1 VGFGPGARACIRA
14 WGAWMLRY
22 GRSKSVCFAAERALS
37 NRSSLIGRSEA
48 SAFQTFRGRI
58 VGVAREP
65 ALLSG
70 IGAQRPFQYGIRRRG
85 GTISVA
91 ALRQTNGR
99 PDRFTNSPHPSSRE
113 GHHSTTR
120 RIQISSYCSCPHRSH
135 AAAMCCLVHWQSV
148 PLTHIRCMT
157 TAIRRAT
164 ATIARFIPLR

>member
-1 VGFGPGARACIRA
+1 
-14 WGAWMLRY
+14 MLRY

-58 VGVAREP
+58 VGVARAP

-99 PDRFTNSPHPSSRE
+99 PDRFTNSPHPPLGNWLLPSLTNGR
-113 GHHSTTR
+113 
-120 RIQISSYCSCPHRSH
+120 H
-135 AAAMCCLVHWQSV
+135 AVALA
-148 PLTHIRCMT
+148 RCVGV
-157 TAIRRAT
+157 R
-164 ATIARFIPLR
+164 LG